1 MCYFY
6 HCPSTN
12 SLNYCKRLLQDPDS
26 ITSDWNLE
34 EVERAEQA
42 NMWKLEIAEGHG
54 PWLFSTNNFIGRQIW
69 RFHNEAS
76 PTSDEKQ
83 AGIEAFR
90 RDFSLNRHRVKPSS
104 DTLKNFQLI
113 EENNVDLSI
122 EPVRLREDEDVSN
135 GEIEIALKK
144 AVRFLSATQA
154 CDGHWPSEN
163 SGPLFCLPPLVMVL
177 YITGTTDSVLSSEHK
192 REILRYIYNHQNSD
206 GGWGFHIEG
215 PSTMMNTALN
225 YVALRLLGEG
235 TEGGPDGAVEK
246 ARNWMLDHGGATM
259 IPSWGKAYLS
269 VLGLYE
275 WSGCNPMPP
284 ELWLLPSY
292 LPFGP
297 ARLWSFMRNFFAPLS
312 YLYGKKFVGP
322 INDLIVSL
330 RDEIYTQPYDKI
342 DWNKARHLC
351 SKGDMYLPYPMV
363 QILLWDTLYYI
374 TEPIL
379 NCWPFNKL
387 REKAL
392 QIAMKVVHYEDE
404 NTRYLTQ
411 GSTQKVL
418 HMMACWAED
427 PNPTSNS
434 LQFHLARIPDFLW
447 LAEDGMKMQ
456 LNGGSQLWDAIL
468 VTQAIISS
476 NLTDEYGSTL
486 RKAHE
491 FIKMSQLLENPS
503 GDFKSMHRHMSKGA
517 WSFSIPDDGWQTSDG
532 IAEALKAILLL
543 SQMPPE
549 IVGEPIEVE
558 RLYDSV
564 NVLLSLQSKNGGFTA
579 WEPVRGPQW
588 MQRINPTELFA
599 AAAIEREYVEC
610 TSSAI
615 QALVLFSQLYP
626 QYRKIEIETAVAKAV
641 QFVEGSQM
649 EDGSWYGNWG
659 ICYTYGTCFALAGLA
674 AVGKTCRNSQ
684 LVHKACQ
691 FLLSKQKESGG
702 WGESYLTCLDLKY
715 RHLAD
720 GSYSHLVQT
729 SWAMMGLI
737 HAGQAEVDPQPL
749 HKAARLLINSQMK
762 SGEFPQQE
770 LSGVCLRTCMIHYAT
785 YRNIFPLWA
794 LGEYRRHV
802 LSPS

>member
-1 MCYFY
+1 
-6 HCPSTN
+6 
-12 SLNYCKRLLQDPDS
+12 
-26 ITSDWNLE
+26 
-34 EVERAEQA
+34 
-42 NMWKLEIAEGHG
+42 MWKLEIAEGNG
-54 PWLFSTNNFIGRQIW
+54 PWLFSTNNFAGRQIW
-69 RFHNEAS
+69 RFDNEAS
-76 PTSDEKQ
+76 PISDEKQ

-90 RDFSLNRHRVKPSS
+90 RNFYSHRHHVKPSS
-104 DTLKNFQLI
+104 DMLKNFQLI
-113 EENNVDLSI
+113 EENNVDLRI
-122 EPVRLREDEDVSN
+122 EPARLREDEDVSN

-177 YITGTTDSVLSSEHK
+177 YITGTTDAVLSSEHK
-192 REILRYIYNHQNSD
+192 REILRYIYNHQNRD

-215 PSTMMNTALN
+215 PSTMMNTTLN

-235 TEGGPDGAVEK
+235 VESGPDGAVEK
-246 ARNWMLDHGGATM
+246 ARKWMLDHGGATM

-292 LPFGP
+292 LPLGP

-322 INDLIVSL
+322 MNDLIVSL

-351 SKGDMYLPYPMV
+351 SKEDMYLPYPMV

-374 TEPIL
+374 AEPIL

-392 QIAMKVVHYEDE
+392 QIAMKMVHYEDE

-418 HMMACWAED
+418 NMMACWAED

-434 LQFHLARIPDFLW
+434 LQFHLARVPDFLW

-468 VTQAIISS
+468 ATQAIISS

-517 WSFSIPDDGWQTSDG
+517 WPFSIPDDGWQTSDG

-549 IVGEPIEVE
+549 IVGETIEVE
-558 RLYDSV
+558 RLYDAV

-588 MQRINPTELFA
+588 LQRINPTELFA

-626 QYRKIEIETAVAKAV
+626 QYRKNEIETAVAKAV

-684 LVHKACQ
+684 LVRKACQ
-691 FLLSKQKESGG
+691 FLLSKQQESGG
-702 WGESYLTCLDLKY
+702 WGESYLTCLDLEY

-720 GSYSHLVQT
+720 GNYSHLVQT